1 MVHGYR
7 GCYRAASDSAVCAN
21 QAPKLEINATGANR
35 NPAISLGNAAEV
47 IE

>member
-7 GCYRAASDSAVCAN
+7 GCYSVASDSAVCAH

-35 NPAISLGNAAEV
+35 KPAVSLGNAAEV